1 MSVGVSSGGSERV
14 SAARESRVLSAEEL
28 DVLPMISG
36 PGPVSEEGLMELEAE
51 RRVST
56 MEYRERLAVLR
67 GQRETYRR
75 ERDAAR
81 RELAE
86 AEVLLPG
93 EVRVPAWVFSAM
105 ILALVVHDLV
115 LIVGRVF

>member
-14 SAARESRVLSAEEL
+14 SAAREWRVPSAEEL
-28 DVLPMISG
+28 DLVAMVSG
-36 PGPVSEEGLMELEAE
+36 QGPVPEERLMELEADH
-51 RRVST
+51 RAST
-56 MEYRERLAVLR
+56 VEYRERLAVVR

-86 AEVLLPG
+86 AEVLSPG

-115 LIVGRVF
+115 LIAGRVF